1 MNIGLKKLSSG
12 PRVETIENFTY
23 SYSNQPALTVV
34 IPVRNICGPRIR
46 NCIRSLE
53 LQRLKNFTTVI
64 ADYGSSVR
72 RFNKLLKD
80 LKDFNCII
88 YRYPTN
94 EIWSLSVA
102 RNIGI
107 RRARGKIV
115 ATLDADLILEQNVLS
130 ILVKLYEEI
139 ENPLV
144 VSTVCNLRKKTV
156 LDKIRLPR
164 DYDKF
169 RMLCK
174 PRSGIGGLMSAP
186 LEWWHKVRGFEERMK
201 GWGVEDDDLRK
212 RAKIDGRKICNI
224 QSLELPKIKVYHQ
237 WHPKYSYPFEYGALW
252 NANYRLFKDNVGII
266 IRNDENWGLW
276 HEDKLC
282 SERVE

>member
-1 MNIGLKKLSSG
+1 MKIGLRNLNDGS
-12 PRVETIENFTY
+12 RVETIENFTC
-23 SYSNQPALTVV
+23 SHSSQPMLTVV
-34 IPVRNICGPRIR
+34 IPVRNIRGPRIR

-53 LQRLKNFTTVI
+53 LQKLKNFTTII
-64 ADYGSSVR
+64 ADYGSSVEK
-72 RFNKLLKD
+72 FSKLLKD
-80 LKDFNCII
+80 LENFNCII

-94 EIWSLSVA
+94 EVWSLSVA

-115 ATLDADLILEQNVLS
+115 ATLDADLILEPNVLS
-130 ILVKLYEEI
+130 ILVKLYEEL

-144 VSTVCNLRKKTV
+144 VSCVCNLRKKTV

-186 LEWWHKVRGFEERMK
+186 LEWWYKVRGFEERMK

-212 RAKIDGRKICNI
+212 RAKKDGMKICNI
-224 QSLELPKIKVYHQ
+224 QSLELPKTKVYHQ
-237 WHPKYSYPFEYGALW
+237 WHPKYVYPIEYGGMW
-252 NANYRLFKDNVGII
+252 NQNYKIFKDSGDIL
-266 IRNDENWGLW
+266 IRNDESWGLW
-276 HEDKLC
+276 YEDKLC